1 MPLSRRNKVVIATSV
16 AIIIDAVI
24 SQKETDDKLIETGA
38 LLIDNIEHE
47 SRICRAPQIL
57 RPKTYGFWTNIFP
70 YLNDNSRYNSFK
82 SHFRINRST
91 FNQLLNILSRHKNYQ
106 SSPFKCQTP
115 IEIQVAIVL
124 QRLANPIG
132 YRQIEQTFGI
142 SQGSITHFTKRF
154 LEAVLDSLQNCIRW
168 PVGDRME
175 EVIE

>member
-70 YLNDNSRYNSFK
+70 YLNDNTLIF
-82 SHFRINRST
+82 
-91 FNQLLNILSRHKNYQ
+91 
-106 SSPFKCQTP
+106 
-115 IEIQVAIVL
+115 
-124 QRLANPIG
+124 
-132 YRQIEQTFGI
+132 
-142 SQGSITHFTKRF
+142 
-154 LEAVLDSLQNCIRW
+154 
-168 PVGDRME
+168 
-175 EVIE
+175 

>member
-154 LEAVLDSLQNCIRW
+154 LETIFASIVMMCRKMRSTRT
-168 PVGDRME
+168 G
-175 EVIE
+175 